1 MREKKRDAYEAKR
14 KAKDAERQAQE
25 EAQEEEIRRAAED
38 RQRREEEEAAKW
50 MHLFTVEAA
59 GESALS
65 AEQTEVLMARMVDH
79 LKARKTV
86 PVDELAAEFGLKTVD
101 AVAKLQ
107 ALEAEG
113 RITGV
118 MDDRGKFIFISP
130 EEMAAVADFIQQRGR
145 ISISELAQR
154 SNMLIDLS
162 PKELAGD
169 AADLDLDLPLSEGV
183 AAA

>member
-1 MREKKRDAYEAKR
+1 M
-14 KAKDAERQAQE
+14 
-25 EAQEEEIRRAAED
+25 
-38 RQRREEEEAAKW
+38 
-50 MHLFTVEAA
+50 
-59 GESALS
+59 
-65 AEQTEVLMARMVDH
+65 
-79 LKARKTV
+79 
-86 PVDELAAEFGLKTVD
+86 
-101 AVAKLQ
+101 LQ
-107 ALEAEG
+107 
-113 RITGV
+113 
-118 MDDRGKFIFISP
+118 FIFISP